1 MRSFNEIKPVLEEKL
16 EKAIYKVTS
25 SMELSE
31 LKKIDW
37 LCAKADYYIS
47 RTTFSTHQWCGLHVF

>member
-1 MRSFNEIKPVLEEKL
+1 MKTFDEIKPVLEEKL

-25 SMELSE
+25 SMGLDE

-37 LCAKADYYIS
+37 LCARSYLCSD
-47 RTTFSTHQWCGLHVF
+47 

>member
-1 MRSFNEIKPVLEEKL
+1 MATKSFDEIKPILEEKL
-16 EKAIYKVTS
+16 EKAIYNVTS
-25 SMELSE
+25 SMTLDE

-47 RTTFSTHQWCGLHVF
+47 LEQKAA